1 MAMAKYVRRGNWG
14 LTLAA
19 ALLTVG
25 SILLFGGFFVAPQF
39 LIHWLPEYVAVET
52 QLTFACLGAAIL
64 LRPLDSPAARRARH
78 GLTLAAGAI
87 AGLALLNFFF
97 ELPLLQAAFAA
108 LPGRR
113 RMLPLTAVGLLTAT
127 AILLLER
134 PGGSTRRYLGQQSL
148 LLLLW
153 AVLFVGSIS
162 QIINGVLGF
171 DLLEFQIYHFTP
183 SWLTLLGLALLATA
197 LALVVADSPSLRGFY
212 RYRQDRQAFA
222 LGAVLL
228 LLIASV
234 SWLIGASVFASQTV
248 TMFKGALQ
256 TALQANSQTFV
267 GSVEHAIADARQVVA
282 LRRLDALL
290 DRRAAPAELQA
301 ELQNA
306 LNAEQD
312 SGAVAMWLLSDTGK
326 TLASVGERPSAASA
340 GSQGRVRIGGRS
352 WLFWQEGF
360 RLEVSVP
367 IVRGGYQ
374 IAELIAQFRLL
385 DVDATVA
392 FGDGLGASGEMVV
405 CALAGPDMDCFP
417 TRLKHESF
425 RVPQAIDGRALPMA
439 YALAGGAGLVLGRD
453 YRNQMVIAAY
463 APLAGLGLG
472 MVQKVDFG
480 ELYVALRHQLWLSAA
495 LIGALILAG
504 AVFLYRRV
512 RPAVRKL
519 AETSLHL
526 EEAQRV
532 GHMASWQYDVA
543 SQRFRWS
550 RDAWQV
556 LNLAPEVALDT
567 LEQVFAWMAPEDRAR
582 VRQALDAA
590 LSGNGDF
597 AVEHT
602 YLLGNG
608 ERRAVRVQGKVFF
621 TAEGWPQR
629 MVGLTQDITARHQAE
644 ERLRQSEAMLTE
656 AERIGHLGSWEWEIA
671 GDRQVWSDES
681 FRIFGFAPGT
691 VQPSSELFLSLLVDE
706 DRPRLLE
713 LVEQIIAKASPASYQ
728 VRIRRPNGEIR
739 HIYCNAEVRCDADGK
754 VLRLVGTNLDI
765 SEQVEAQT
773 RVKYL
778 ARLYAILSKCNQ
790 AIIRIRDSER
800 LLLEIC
806 RIAVEEGG
814 LLLAWVGRS
823 VGHDIVPVAIWG
835 HDDGYVAAAVQIF
848 KRLHAGSG
856 PTGKTLRQG
865 SYTICDDIA
874 SDPGMVPWR
883 ELALAR
889 GYRSSAAFPIR
900 EQGELVGTINFY
912 APEPH
917 FFPASAIALLDDL
930 SQDISF
936 ALDALRE
943 KERRQLAESELQ
955 QLNEQLESRVVERTR
970 ALEDANNE
978 LESFSYSVSHDLR
991 APLRSIDG
999 FSQILLRRYHEQL
1012 DDTGRDYLERVRRAS
1027 QRMGQLIDDL
1037 LALSR
1042 VTRGT
1047 LRRENVDLSLLAR
1060 QVIDELARAEP
1071 ERLVRVSIQPGLRT
1085 YGDPGLLRVALDNLL
1100 GNAWKFTRHTAAA
1113 EIDFSCQG
1121 SVGQEVYVVRDN
1133 GAGFDPAYAKKL
1145 FQVFQR
1151 LHGQEEFEGTGIG
1164 LATVQRVIRRHLGR
1178 VWAEAAPG
1186 QGARLYFTLPQRAV
1200 ERPALGASEG
1210 EAATPV
1216 PEGSSIGDNA
1226 SLMQKR

>member
-1 MAMAKYVRRGNWG
+1 MAMAKYARRGNWA
-14 LTLAA
+14 LPLAA

-25 SILLFGGFFVAPQF
+25 SAVLCAFFFIAPQF
-39 LIHWLPEYVAVET
+39 TAHWLPDYVAVET
-52 QLTFACLGAAIL
+52 QIAFACLGAAIL
-64 LRPLDSPAARRARH
+64 LRTTDSEAGRRARM
-78 GLTLAAGAI
+78 LLALAAAVI
-87 AGLALLNFFF
+87 ASLSLLNFFF
-97 ELPLLQAAFAA
+97 ELPSLQAAFAA

-113 RMLPLTAVGLLTAT
+113 RTLPLTAVGLLTAA

-134 PGGSTRRYLGQQSL
+134 PGISTRRYLGQQAL
-148 LLLLW
+148 LLLLF

-228 LLIASV
+228 LLIAST

-248 TMFKGALQ
+248 SLFKGALQ
-256 TALQANSQTFV
+256 TALQANSRTFV
-267 GSVEHAIADARQVVA
+267 GTVEHAIGDARQAVA
-282 LRRLDALL
+282 TRHFDAMLRQGQP
-290 DRRAAPAELQA
+290 APALQA
-301 ELQNA
+301 ELQAA
-306 LNAEQD
+306 LNAEQS
-312 SGAVAMWLLSDTGK
+312 SGAVAMWLLNEHGQ
-326 TLASVGERPSAASA
+326 LLASA
-340 GSQGRVRIGGRS
+340 GERLPAAGGGMQGRVRIGGQS
-352 WLFWQEGF
+352 WLFWHDGYW
-360 RLEVSVP
+360 LEVAVP
-367 IVRGGYQ
+367 IVRDGYQ
-374 IAELIAQFRLL
+374 IAELLAQFRLL
-385 DVDATVA
+385 DIDAA
-392 FGDGLGASGEMVV
+392 LDFGDGLGASGEMVV

-417 TRLKHESF
+417 TRFKHEVF

-439 YALAGGAGLVLGRD
+439 HALAGGAGLVLGRD
-453 YRNQMVIAAY
+453 YRNHMVIAAY
-463 APLAGLGLG
+463 SPLAGLGLG

-532 GHMASWQYDVA
+532 GRMASWQYDVA
-543 SQRFRWS
+543 SQRFTWS
-550 RDAWQV
+550 RDAKQV
-556 LNLAPEVALDT
+556 LDLAPEVELDT
-567 LEQVFAWMAPEDRAR
+567 LEQIFAWMAPEDRPR

-590 LSGNGDF
+590 LAGNGDF
-597 AVEHT
+597 AVEHN
-602 YLLGNG
+602 YLLDNG
-608 ERRAVRVQGKVFF
+608 ERRAVHVQGKVFF
-621 TAEGWPQR
+621 SAEGWPQR

-644 ERLRQSEAMLTE
+644 ERLRQSEAMLSE
-656 AERIGHLGSWEWEIA
+656 AECIGHLGSWAWDLA
-671 GDRQVWSDES
+671 ADRHVWSAET
-681 FRIFGFAPGT
+681 FRIFGLEPNS
-691 VQPSSELFLSLLVDE
+691 VPPSRELFLSLMVDE
-706 DRPRLLE
+706 DRQRQRE
-713 LVEQIIAKASPASYQ
+713 RMQQTIANAMPARYQ
-728 VRIRRPNGEIR
+728 ARIRWPNGEIR
-739 HIYCNAEVRCDADGK
+739 YVFCHTEVQCDASGK
-754 VLRLVGTNLDI
+754 VVRLVGTILDI
-765 SEQVEAQT
+765 SEQVEVEK
-773 RVKYL
+773 RLKYL

-790 AIIRIRDSER
+790 AIIRNRDSER
-800 LLLEIC
+800 LLQEIC

-823 VGHDIVPVAIWG
+823 VGDDIVPVAIWG

-848 KRLHAGSG
+848 KAQQAGSG

-865 SYTICDDIA
+865 NYAICDDIA
-874 SDPGMVPWR
+874 SDPGMAPWR

-900 EQGELVGTINFY
+900 EQGVLVGTINFY

-917 FFPASAIALLDDL
+917 FFPASAISLLDDL

-1042 VTRGT
+1042 VTRGS
-1047 LRRENVDLSLLAR
+1047 LRRETVDLSALAR

-1085 YGDPGLLRVALDNLL
+1085 FGDAGLLRVALDNLL
-1100 GNAWKFTRHTAAA
+1100 GNAWKFTRHSAAA
-1113 EIDFSCQG
+1113 EIDFSCHG
-1121 SVGQEVYVVRDN
+1121 EAGQEVYVVRDN

-1145 FQVFQR
+1145 FKVFQR

-1164 LATVQRVIRRHLGR
+1164 LATVQRVIRRHHGE

-1186 QGARLYFTLPQRAV
+1186 QGARLYFTLPQRAA
-1200 ERPALGASEG
+1200 ERPAAG
-1210 EAATPV
+1210 EVAAPV
-1216 PEGSSIGDNA
+1216 PDRSAIGDNA
-1226 SLMQKR
+1226 SFIQKQ